1 MLIDRVRRVS
11 DWYGYLLQ
19 AYDGPPPASA
29 QSHGSPSISLE
40 SVLPPAYTERS
51 DAATIEHSIC
61 SPPYSPRPLPRPP
74 TYTVAPVTVLS
85 PAQSPRTASPAAPYN
100 DDIADPVLP
109 TIIDD
114 DRSFVPSDS
123 DSESDSDLESD
134 SEETL
139 HDCALIQLAVRRPA
153 LHLYTHKVLD
163 STLSPVDPE
172 CLSKLDA
179 DLLLTPLDAWAN
191 VCYADSVSSES
202 GDESEEEGLAAGA
215 DDRPRSRSSQHAYA
229 SSQRVRPSGLAR
241 HKPSAS
247 DISSVSHPA
256 RLSESSAPSSLAEGR
271 NTPRS
276 LKSPPPVQASR
287 PPTPLSSPRSPPP
300 FSSSRSPPPSSSR
313 SPSPGMYRP
322 ALLAA
327 PRPRRGIL
335 SLATIRSQT
344 PPMSDSEGSDSDCG
358 EPAPAPGRRTTTSTT
373 TTTKPPPTIATA
385 TRKNLSGPP
394 GWAAWLPVADVEER
408 IAALHVDF
416 GGTPDL
422 QLPLAAADAHV
433 EKGVLAD
440 VLTRP
445 TSPVPGYPLL
455 WSREPPN
462 PADSVGGFPR
472 REEVRAEVRRT
483 RRGESL
489 SRRVVGLF
497 R

>member
-1 MLIDRVRRVS
+1 
-11 DWYGYLLQ
+11 
-19 AYDGPPPASA
+19 
-29 QSHGSPSISLE
+29 
-40 SVLPPAYTERS
+40 
-51 DAATIEHSIC
+51 
-61 SPPYSPRPLPRPP
+61 
-74 TYTVAPVTVLS
+74 
-85 PAQSPRTASPAAPYN
+85 
-100 DDIADPVLP
+100 
-109 TIIDD
+109 
-114 DRSFVPSDS
+114 
-123 DSESDSDLESD
+123 
-134 SEETL
+134 
-139 HDCALIQLAVRRPA
+139 
-153 LHLYTHKVLD
+153 
-163 STLSPVDPE
+163 
-172 CLSKLDA
+172 
-179 DLLLTPLDAWAN
+179 
-191 VCYADSVSSES
+191 
-202 GDESEEEGLAAGA
+202 
-215 DDRPRSRSSQHAYA
+215 
-229 SSQRVRPSGLAR
+229 
-241 HKPSAS
+241 
-247 DISSVSHPA
+247 
-256 RLSESSAPSSLAEGR
+256 
-271 NTPRS
+271 
-276 LKSPPPVQASR
+276 
-287 PPTPLSSPRSPPP
+287 
-300 FSSSRSPPPSSSR
+300 
-313 SPSPGMYRP
+313 
-322 ALLAA
+322 
-327 PRPRRGIL
+327 
-335 SLATIRSQT
+335 
-344 PPMSDSEGSDSDCG
+344 MSDSEGSDSDCG